1 MDKLN
6 AVGRRKAAVARVY
19 IDKGKGNITVNGKD
33 FKEYFCVPFMQD
45 QVLMPLQALEMTG
58 DFDIRVNVKGG
69 GIKGQAEATRCLLP
83 VPS

>member
-45 QVLMPLQALEMTG
+45 QVLIPS
-58 DFDIRVNVKGG
+58 F
-69 GIKGQAEATRCLLP
+69 LP
-83 VPS
+83 VWAGQFLEKL